1 MYRQFMTAQE
11 ESGVDRAGPEY
22 IRNQA
27 AFIANRFR
35 RQNPGRW
42 KAMNNAPDAATALRI
57 FRSTPGWEIGVVG
70 NRFGYANQ
78 YESLMG
84 FIPGETGQQEPQQVD
99 TPDEVILPNE
109 KEHKQAQTAKDVRDA
124 HNKGELTP
132 ATARKLLRQVGDPI
146 PDDLA
151 PAGASIE
158 VVNAARKKQGLPPL
172 EVIKQSTPGAFHGR
186 ENDKDFTSKLD
197 SWRDWVENL
206 AAPTSGIE
214 ELTASGEKPRSLL
227 GSPTDPFPINPK
239 SGAVINTF
247 KLAGDVVNS
256 LMQGITS
263 PDAVMSS
270 GLFFIPGVAEAYA
283 LDVATHVPDQYREI
297 RDRLHK
303 DGMTWDNA
311 SRIAQT
317 AVGDVLALLP
327 IAGRTITLRR
337 GKAEV
342 GREKVGPTAAQ
353 EAAAAAAAEDRK
365 PYAPTGPKT
374 QAAAASGPG
383 PTGTFVPPHVGVE
396 TGFVHYPEEGGF
408 RVAPIP
414 QEFARFQGE
423 QPTVPQTPAK
433 SAAGPVQLPTIRAQV
448 PDVPLEVVEGTPA
461 KPVAPPALYY
471 DAQGNLVQHDGQVV
485 QVAPSVKASVDPDGV
500 ANTHLAAAVGRGSL
514 PDDILQNTKGGQ
526 TRADALAEGRDFI
539 NKGGD
544 PRQVAERL
552 QKLGGAARASR
563 RELNGIHAEYDR
575 LRQLVRQLDE
585 DLQSRPDDQALRQ
598 RLKAAEDARD
608 TFLRHI
614 VPSTK
619 TFASD
624 VLKTF
629 TGMHPVDA
637 ETFQGLME
645 LLKERNGVAEVSDAA
660 RKALRSRAK
669 GAKTLADRDTA
680 AKGALHR
687 AVDQAFPK
695 VKSPSVEEMKAI
707 VDQMATDLTPCK

>member
-27 AFIANRFR
+27 AFVANRFR
-35 RQNPGRW
+35 RQNPQRW
-42 KAMNNAPDAATALRI
+42 AAMNKAPDAATALRI

-70 NRFGYANQ
+70 NRFGYANE

-84 FIPGETGQQEPQQVD
+84 FIPGGTDQQEPPQPQQD
-99 TPDEVILPNE
+99 ERPDEIILPNE
-109 KEHKQAQTAKDVRDA
+109 KEHKAQQTAKDIRDA
-124 HNKGELTP
+124 HSKGELTSR
-132 ATARKLLRQVGDPI
+132 TTQKLLRQVGDPTPTQVSHWDDPKPNWWDRTYDAI
-146 PDDLA
+146 QKGKYTDALNEFASAAEKGVRGAANLPKTGPLTPDDISEALQ
-151 PAGASIE
+151 PSG
-158 VVNAARKKQGLPPL
+158 PPIIGSRL
-172 EVIKQSTPGAFHGR
+172 ERNEGEAKTPGAFLIKTV
-186 ENDKDFTSKLD
+186 NNALVD
-197 SWRDWVENL
+197 SINFVNTPEGATATLLMGGMTPGIQRLIGMGFSAQQISSAIDAAKKGNWADAAENL
-206 AAPTSGIE
+206 IFAAFGI
-214 ELTASGEKPRSLL
+214 K
-227 GSPTDPFPINPK
+227 
-239 SGAVINTF
+239 GAHAAAKREF
-247 KLAGDVVNS
+247 ALERP
-256 LMQGITS
+256 Q
-263 PDAVMSS
+263 
-270 GLFFIPGVAEAYA
+270 PGV
-283 LDVATHVPDQYREI
+283 T
-297 RDRLHK
+297 
-303 DGMTWDNA
+303 
-311 SRIAQT
+311 S
-317 AVGDVLALLP
+317 
-327 IAGRTITLRR
+327 
-337 GKAEV
+337 
-342 GREKVGPTAAQ
+342 TAAQ
-353 EAAAAAAAEDRK
+353 EAAAAAAAEERK
-365 PYAPTGPKT
+365 PYTPTGPKT

-383 PTGTFVPPHVGVE
+383 PTGTFVPPRVGVE

-414 QEFARFQGE
+414 GEFARFQGE
-423 QPTVPQTPAK
+423 QPTAPQTPAK
-433 SAAGPVQLPTIRAQV
+433 SAAGPVQPPT
-448 PDVPLEVVEGTPA
+448 PKP

-471 DAQGNLVQHDGQVV
+471 DAQGNLVQHDGQIV

-500 ANTHLAAAVGRGSL
+500 ANTHLAAAMGRGSL
-514 PDDILQNTKGGQ
+514 PDDILANTKGGQ

-669 GAKTLADRDTA
+669 GAKALADRDTA